1 MKITFSSSG
10 SLPSGQNIQQAVE
23 AVLKKTL
30 QEIGESLA
38 DTARTVAPI
47 LTGDLRA
54 SLKAEPITQAGQT
67 YTVKVVSD
75 ISYAA
80 TMEFHQIKTLVGP
93 PIYGLGPLSS
103 QADAAYSGPI
113 PGSVGGSF
121 IQRSANYLAPLWLLK
136 IKKDLETKVGASIK
150 GTIRL

>member
-1 MKITFSSSG
+1 MRITFSSSG

-30 QEIGESLA
+30 QEIGENLA
-38 DTARTVAPI
+38 DTARTVAPR
-47 LTGDLRA
+47 LTGELRA
-54 SLKAEPITQAGQT
+54 SLKAQPITQAGQT
-67 YTVKVVSD
+67 YTVQVVSD

-80 TMEFHQIKTLVGP
+80 TMEFHQIKTLSGQV
-93 PIYGLGPLSS
+93 IYGLGPFSS
-103 QADAAYSGPI
+103 QDDAAYSGPLSGI
-113 PGSVGGSF
+113 GGSF